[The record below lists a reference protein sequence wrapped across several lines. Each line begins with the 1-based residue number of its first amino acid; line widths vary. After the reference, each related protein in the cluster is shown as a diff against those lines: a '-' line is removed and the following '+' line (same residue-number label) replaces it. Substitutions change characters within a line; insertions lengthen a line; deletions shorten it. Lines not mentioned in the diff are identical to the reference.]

1 VLAARVHAFG
11 VDPVLDEVAEPVPAA
26 GEHLVEIGAAALGH
40 IDLTVLT
47 GEFVARPELP
57 YVPGTDGAGV
67 VVETGEHVRIRGG
80 GLGLTRDGTWRGR
93 ATAPTAALH
102 PVPADVDVALAASF
116 FSPATTAHVAVH
128 ELGELA
134 AGERVAVTG
143 ATGAVGSL
151 AAQLALRAGA
161 AEVQALV
168 GRPEKVGLVARGARV
183 VDAPDRVDLLI
194 DTVGGAALP
203 QRIAGVRPG
212 GRAVLVGYT
221 AGTDVTFA
229 LPSLLA
235 TAVRLLPLSMLEWG
249 PRIGARADELL
260 TLLQRG
266 ELTLP
271 VERRPLRE
279 LAGALADLR
288 SGRVV
293 GRIVLVP

>member
-1 VLAARVHAFG
+1 
-11 VDPVLDEVAEPVPAA
+11 
-26 GEHLVEIGAAALGH
+26 
-40 IDLTVLT
+40 
-47 GEFVARPELP
+47 
-57 YVPGTDGAGV
+57 
-67 VVETGEHVRIRGG
+67 
-80 GLGLTRDGTWRGR
+80 
-93 ATAPTAALH
+93 
-102 PVPADVDVALAASF
+102 
-116 FSPATTAHVAVH
+116 
-128 ELGELA
+128 
-134 AGERVAVTG
+134 
-143 ATGAVGSL
+143 VGSL